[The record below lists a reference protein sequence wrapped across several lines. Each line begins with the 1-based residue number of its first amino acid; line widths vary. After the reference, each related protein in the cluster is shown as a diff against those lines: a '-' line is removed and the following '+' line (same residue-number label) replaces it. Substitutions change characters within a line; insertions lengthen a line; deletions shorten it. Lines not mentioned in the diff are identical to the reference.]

1 MCNSVYL
8 KGILSESLLQVG
20 GQVCQFVIQSVAKWR
35 RSGGNSSLTESFFWK
50 AFLCIGQSHDT
61 LQPSFL
67 KSTFQLQHLESVFV
81 ERKSKDIIHLTY
93 FRTYTVFENC
103 QKMSHFRIFTQLL
116 EFIFLAQK
124 LTFLW
129 FGSKCWKKETLRNI
143 FKYCAVR
150 QSHIKC
156 FFEVQIINHFFCYRT
171 DS

>member
-1 MCNSVYL
+1 MRPIPNIAASNNMQGTV
-8 KGILSESLLQVG
+8 
-20 GQVCQFVIQSVAKWR
+20 
-35 RSGGNSSLTESFFWK
+35 
-50 AFLCIGQSHDT
+50 CIGQSHDT

-124 LTFLW
+124 LTFL
-129 FGSKCWKKETLRNI
+129 
-143 FKYCAVR
+143 
-150 QSHIKC
+150 
-156 FFEVQIINHFFCYRT
+156 
-171 DS
+171 